1 MGSSQQGGGNEWRG
15 SEVVG
20 EVPANQERI
29 DPRRK
34 LSEPKSLN
42 FIHLFG
48 YLIPLNSC
56 VEWWPWWLLLPGCLA
71 SWTNYIEEY
80 DAIRVARC
88 DARCG
93 RNYTDECME
102 TCLDSNYTKPGYC
115 PDQASMSPFEAA
127 CLVACVDDSRC
138 PDLAKCCKHDC
149 GVTCMHPLG
158 LDNRTDLPAI
168 PERLQI
174 RQQKSNFVVLTWRDS
189 KEPGEDVRYLVEER
203 HLLGPRYLESRLSS
217 WTVRHVSTK
226 SHAALHGRLK
236 TGHWYQFR
244 VAAINGNGSRGYS
257 QPSRPFKT
265 KEPRSPKEPQNLT
278 LSGARL
284 IGGKLR
290 VTLRW
295 VKPAS
300 DVPITFYKVFW
311 SRLVHGPTNNSI
323 LVYHR
328 TILKDK
334 NCYELKTLE
343 PDCQYFLQ
351 VQAVALYGGR
361 RLVSRKASKVFNST
375 DYMVYAD
382 RERRSRRCEPYQASL
397 QLRRMTCQCGEIRAR
412 LVWPSHHEVKAYNVS
427 WREES
432 CPSSHEKHLQ
442 QKQTFWKV
450 TQTPHLDIRHLRKE
464 CMYSVNVRNI
474 FDGENNKEHGVSI
487 EFFATGCQNES
498 DRNDKKHSRGKT
510 MQCKTKSPRK
520 KRQYP
525 EFFVI

>member
-1 MGSSQQGGGNEWRG
+1 MRFEIRDITKSKTRTERERAARS
-15 SEVVG
+15 VV
-20 EVPANQERI
+20 
-29 DPRRK
+29 K
-34 LSEPKSLN
+34 
-42 FIHLFG
+42 HM
-48 YLIPLNSC
+48 LISLNSC

-71 SWTNYIEEY
+71 SWTRYIEEY
-80 DAIRVARC
+80 DAIRVTRC

-102 TCLDSNYTKPGYC
+102 NCLDSNYTKPGYC
-115 PDQASMSPFEAA
+115 PDQASLSPFEAA
-127 CLVACVDDSRC
+127 CLIACVDDSRC

-149 GVTCMHPLG
+149 GVTCVNPIG
-158 LDNRTDLPAI
+158 LDNRTDLPEV
-168 PERLQI
+168 PENLQI
-174 RQQKSNFVVLTWRDS
+174 RQQKSNLVILTWRESETSDN
-189 KEPGEDVRYLVEER
+189 DVRYLVEER

-226 SHAALHGRLK
+226 SHATLRARLK

-284 IGGKLR
+284 IGGKLC
-290 VTLRW
+290 VMLRW
-295 VKPAS
+295 GKPAS

-311 SRLVHGPTNNSI
+311 SRLVHGPTNNSL

-334 NCYELKTLE
+334 TCYELKDLE
-343 PDCQYFLQ
+343 LNYQYFLQ

-361 RLVSRKASKVFNST
+361 RLVSRKSSKVFNST
-375 DYMVYAD
+375 DYMAYAD
-382 RERRSRRCEPYQASL
+382 RERRSRRCEPNQTSL
-397 QLRRMTCQCGEIRAR
+397 QLRRMICQCGEVRAR
-412 LVWPSHHEVKAYNVS
+412 LVWPMHQQAKAYNVS

-432 CPSSHEKHLQ
+432 CPSAHEKHLQ

-450 TQTPHLDIRHLRKE
+450 VQTTHLDVHLRRE
-464 CMYSVNVRNI
+464 CMYSVNVRNVV
-474 FDGENNKEHGVSI
+474 DNENDNENDKDHGVSI
-487 EFFATGCQNES
+487 EFVASGCQNEY
-498 DRNDKKHSRGKT
+498 DQKGKKHSRGKT
-510 MQCKTKSPRK
+510 VQCKSKSSRK
-520 KRQYP
+520 KRQYSGL
-525 EFFVI
+525 FVI